1 MELDGVVLATPPA
14 THFAIAKER
23 LEREGIKAKILAVE
37 TINKMSDH
45 QIAAK
50 VRERFQSKS
59 QRR

>member
-14 THFAIAKER
+14 THFAIATER
-23 LEREGIKAKILAVE
+23 LMREGIKAKILAIE
-37 TINKMSDH
+37 TVDKMSAR

-50 VRERFQSKS
+50 VRERFQSKR